1 MSHRTEDEHPQQRA
15 LWYTRRGV
23 SIRGP
28 FPEEL
33 VRRYMLLGRLGE
45 DDEVS
50 RDRMFWE
57 PLSAHAELIPE
68 LVIEARTSN
77 EARER
82 LMAAQLR
89 EDERDVSERRGEGAP
104 EAAQGAPAAAHGER
118 RGGGDRRG
126 PEPDWMVRYRRL
138 RSRTLRDGVPQRTRY
153 GVVMAIIALIV
164 GLLWYAAMHGPGPI
178 QRSGT
183 KCNAAPA
190 PGVDWSYCTLEG
202 LHLSKVDLSRANL
215 RSVDLRGAD
224 LAGARLVGADL
235 SYGSLGTADLAGAD
249 LTGARLVGTGL
260 GGADLRGANLTRSD
274 LSYANLRGARL
285 AGARLTGANLD
296 QAIWVDGRICV
307 RGSVGECR

>member
-1 MSHRTEDEHPQQRA
+1 MSHRAEDEHPQQRA

-33 VRRYMLLGRLGE
+33 IRRYVLLGRVGE
-45 DDEVS
+45 GDEVS
-50 RDRMFWE
+50 HDRTLWE

-68 LVIEARTSN
+68 VVLEARTSD

-89 EDERDVSERRGEGAP
+89 EDERDVSEQRGEGAP
-104 EAAQGAPAAAHGER
+104 ETAHGER
-118 RGGGDRRG
+118 RGGGERRG

-138 RSRTLRDGVPQRTRY
+138 RSRTLRDGAPQRTRY
-153 GVVMAIIALIV
+153 GVVVVIVALLV
-164 GLLWYAAMHGPGPI
+164 GLLWYAAMRGPGPV
-178 QRSGT
+178 QRWGA

-202 LHLSKVDLSRANL
+202 LRLIKADLSRADL
-215 RSVDLRGAD
+215 RSVNLRGAD
-224 LAGARLVGADL
+224 LAGARLVEADL
-235 SYGSLGTADLAGAD
+235 SYGSFGTANLAGAD
-249 LTGARLVGTGL
+249 LTAARLVGTGL
-260 GGADLRGANLTRSD
+260 GGADLRGADLTRSD

-296 QAIWVDGRICV
+296 QAIWTDGRICAQ
-307 RGSVGECR
+307 GSVGRCR

>member
-1 MSHRTEDEHPQQRA
+1 MSRRTEDDHPQQRT

-33 VRRYMLLGRLGE
+33 VRRYVLLGRLGE

-50 RDRMFWE
+50 RDCTFWE
-57 PLSAHAELIPE
+57 SLSAHPELIPE
-68 LVIEARTSN
+68 LVIEARTSD

-89 EDERDVSERRGEGAP
+89 EDERDVSERRSDGVSDPARGAP
-104 EAAQGAPAAAHGER
+104 EATHGER
-118 RGGGDRRG
+118 RGGGERRG

-153 GVVMAIIALIV
+153 GVVVVIIALVV
-164 GLLWYAAMHGPGPI
+164 GLLWYAAMRGPGPV
-178 QRSGT
+178 RHPGT

-202 LHLSKVDLSRANL
+202 LRLSKADLSRADL

-235 SYGSLGTADLAGAD
+235 SYGSFGIADLAGAD

-260 GGADLRGANLTRSD
+260 SGADLRGADLSRSD

-285 AGARLTGANLD
+285 AGARLTGANLN
-296 QAIWVDGRICV
+296 QAIWTDGRICAQ
-307 RGSVGECR
+307 GSVGECR